1 MLVTTI
7 ELLKVGL
14 KADPTITPAKR
25 ARLLAMLRNGDHEP
39 MKPDAVPVLCQ
50 RCIRRDEAARLLAVS
65 LRTVDKLAASGILKK
80 LKLPGRRR
88 ACGFLESDVLSLI
101 TQTDH

>member
-7 ELLKVGL
+7 ELLKAGL

-25 ARLLAMLRNGDHEP
+25 ARLVAILRNGDDELL
-39 MKPDAVPVLCQ
+39 KPDAAPIFRQ
-50 RCIRRDEAARLLAVS
+50 RCIRRREAARLLAVT

-80 LKLPGRRR
+80 LKLPGRIRS
-88 ACGFLESDVLSLI
+88 CGFLESDVLGLI
-101 TQTDH
+101 VQSKH

>member
-7 ELLKVGL
+7 ELLKAGL

-25 ARLLAMLRNGDHEP
+25 ARLVAIIRSGDDSSL
-39 MKPDAVPVLCQ
+39 KTDAAPVVRQ
-50 RCIRRDEAARLLAVS
+50 RCIRREEAARLLAVT

-80 LKLPGRRR
+80 LKLPVRIRS
-88 ACGFLESDVLSLI
+88 CGFLESDVLALI
-101 TQTDH
+101 VQSKH

>member
-1 MLVTTI
+1 MLATTI
-7 ELLKVGL
+7 ELLRAGL

-25 ARLLAMLRNGDHEP
+25 ARLVAMLRNGDDESL
-39 MKPDAVPVLCQ
+39 KPDAAPVIRQ

-80 LKLPGRRR
+80 LKLPGRTRS
-88 ACGFLESDVLSLI
+88 CGFLESDVSALI
-101 TQTDH
+101 AQSKR

>member
-7 ELLKVGL
+7 ELLRAGL

-25 ARLLAMLRNGDHEP
+25 ARLVAMLRNGDDESL
-39 MKPDAVPVLCQ
+39 KQDAAPVIRQ
-50 RCIRRDEAARLLAVS
+50 RCIRRDEAARLLAVT

-80 LKLPGRRR
+80 LKLPGRIRS
-88 ACGFLESDVLSLI
+88 CGFLECDVLALI
-101 TQTDH
+101 ARCKR